1 MNYKDIAVI
10 NERRLKQKNL
20 RLTTLLYN
28 AIVKLEDENNADVF
42 EDVHEYLLDE
52 LGMTEEEYKEIM
64 EKWQ

>member
-1 MNYKDIAVI
+1 MNYKDIAVK
-10 NERRLKQKNL
+10 NEQRLKQKNL

-64 EKWQ
+64 EK

>member
-1 MNYKDIAVI
+1 MNYKDIAVK
-10 NERRLKQKNL
+10 NEQRLKQKNE
-20 RLTTLLYN
+20 RLKILLYN

>member
-10 NERRLKQKNL
+10 NERRLKQKNE
-20 RLTTLLYN
+20 RLKILLYN

-52 LGMTEEEYKEIM
+52 LGMTEKEYKEIM
-64 EKWQ
+64 EE

>member
-10 NERRLKQKNL
+10 NERRLKQKNE
-20 RLTTLLYN
+20 RLKILLYN

-52 LGMTEEEYKEIM
+52 LGMTEEEYKDIM
-64 EKWQ
+64 EK

>member
-20 RLTTLLYN
+20 RQTTLLYN
-28 AIVKLEDENNADVF
+28 SIVKLEDENNADVF

-64 EKWQ
+64 EK

>member
-1 MNYKDIAVI
+1 MNYKDMAVI

-20 RLTTLLYN
+20 RWATLLYN

-64 EKWQ
+64 EK

>member
-1 MNYKDIAVI
+1 MTYKDIAVI
-10 NERRLKQKNL
+10 NERRLKQKNE
-20 RLTTLLYN
+20 RLKILLYN

-64 EKWQ
+64 E

>member
-10 NERRLKQKNL
+10 NERRLKQKNE
-20 RLTTLLYN
+20 RLKILLYN
-28 AIVKLEDENNADVF
+28 AIVKLEDENNADIF

-64 EKWQ
+64 E

>member
-1 MNYKDIAVI
+1 MNYKDIAVK
-10 NERRLKQKNL
+10 NEQRLKQKNE
-20 RLTTLLYN
+20 RLKILLYN

-52 LGMTEEEYKEIM
+52 LGMTEKEYKEIM

>member
-1 MNYKDIAVI
+1 MNYKDIAVK
-10 NERRLKQKNL
+10 NEQRLKQKNL

>member
-1 MNYKDIAVI
+1 MNYKDIAVK
-10 NERRLKQKNL
+10 NERRLKQKNE
-20 RLTTLLYN
+20 RLKILLYN

-64 EKWQ
+64 E

>member
-10 NERRLKQKNL
+10 NERRLKQKNE
-20 RLTTLLYN
+20 RLKILLYN

-52 LGMTEEEYKEIM
+52 LGMTEEEYKDIM

>member
-1 MNYKDIAVI
+1 MNYKDIAVK
-10 NERRLKQKNL
+10 NEQRLKQKNL

-28 AIVKLEDENNADVF
+28 AIVKLEDENNADIF

-64 EKWQ
+64 E

>member
-1 MNYKDIAVI
+1 MNYKDIAVK
-10 NERRLKQKNL
+10 NEKRLKQKNE
-20 RLTTLLYN
+20 RLKILLYN

-64 EKWQ
+64 EK

>member
-1 MNYKDIAVI
+1 MTYKDIAVK
-10 NERRLKQKNL
+10 NEQRLKQKNE
-20 RLTTLLYN
+20 RLKILLYN
-28 AIVKLEDENNADVF
+28 AIVKLEDENNADIF

>member
-1 MNYKDIAVI
+1 MTYKDIAVI
-10 NERRLKQKNL
+10 NERRLKQKNE
-20 RLTTLLYN
+20 RLKILLYN

-64 EKWQ
+64 EK

>member
-10 NERRLKQKNL
+10 NERRLKQKNE
-20 RLTTLLYN
+20 RLKILLYN

-64 EKWQ
+64 EK

>member
-10 NERRLKQKNL
+10 NEQRLKQKNE
-20 RLTTLLYN
+20 RLKILLYN

-64 EKWQ
+64 EK